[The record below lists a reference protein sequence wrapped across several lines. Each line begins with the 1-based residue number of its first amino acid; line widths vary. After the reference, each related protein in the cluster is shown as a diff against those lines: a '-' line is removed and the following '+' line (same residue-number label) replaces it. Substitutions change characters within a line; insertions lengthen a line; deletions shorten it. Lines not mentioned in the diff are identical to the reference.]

1 MITLHE
7 AQAHRPK
14 IENRIDA
21 ALLTLEPLVR
31 LLPGGEHA
39 IAELRASILAME
51 VQTALERE
59 LLGITASQ
67 STSPTQPDAD
77 L

>member
-1 MITLHE
+1 MITLPE

-31 LLPGGEHA
+31 LLPGGVNA
-39 IAELRASILAME
+39 IAELRSSILALE

-59 LLGITASQ
+59 LLGLNAIPH
-67 STSPTQPDAD
+67 PTQPEAD
-77 L
+77 F